1 MRKWI
6 RGLRTTDDGR
16 TEGRKGGRVGA
27 NRPALPLRHGLTLG
41 ALLAVSIL
49 PSFRP
54 SVHAQSA
61 KRLDALLDAEPF
73 RHAIWGVALVD
84 ERGRLLYGRNADRM
98 MIPASNTKLVVTA
111 VAAAL
116 LPPEFT
122 VNTSVYGTGPVVDGV
137 LRGDLVLYGRGDPAF
152 GVRCYAI
159 DTMAS
164 GACERDPA
172 APLRKL
178 VDGLRAR
185 GVRSV
190 EGGIVGDGSYF
201 ETTIVHPAWDWF
213 DTFWWYAAPV
223 SGLTLNDNS
232 VDIKWA
238 PGPAVG
244 APASISIWP
253 DYHGFTFENRTRTVE
268 AEGET
273 DIGDRIW
280 RHPGTMNAWAEG
292 TVALGHRGGTDYFA
306 VPDPNLFAA
315 RALRSLLA
323 EAGIAVT
330 GETRSTTDSLAY
342 AHARST
348 APLAEVAS
356 RPLRDWIF
364 PILNTSQNL
373 YAEVLLKQLGKQF
386 GTAGSWQE
394 GIKVERRFLIDSVG
408 VDSAQFAVYDG
419 SGLASENLV
428 SPLAFTQVLR
438 FMRNHP
444 RFATFIAGMPQSG
457 KRGSLRTR
465 FIGTP
470 LEGRVMAKTGS
481 ISRVNT
487 LSGYIDTPNGRRL
500 TFSVQANHHTAG
512 GRAALARIDSIVV
525 EMGRR

>member
-1 MRKWI
+1 M
-6 RGLRTTDDGR
+6 TEDGR
-16 TEGRKGGRVGA
+16 SESRKVGIWCA
-27 NRPALPLRHGLTLG
+27 ALARRFSVRLSVIVILLLSGLPT
-41 ALLAVSIL
+41 
-49 PSFRP
+49 FRP
-54 SVHAQSA
+54 SDLHAQSSR
-61 KRLDALLDAEPF
+61 RLDALLDAEPF
-73 RHAIWGVALVD
+73 RHSIWGIAVVD

-116 LPPEFT
+116 LPPDFT

-159 DTMAS
+159 DTLAP

-178 VDGLRAR
+178 VDALRAK
-185 GVRSV
+185 GIRSV
-190 EGGIVGDGSYF
+190 DGALVGDGSYF
-201 ETTIVHPAWDWF
+201 ETTTVHPAWDWF

-238 PGPAVG
+238 PGPAIG
-244 APASISIWP
+244 SPATMSIWP
-253 DYHGFTFENRTRTVE
+253 EYHGFRFENRTRTVE

-280 RHPGTMNAWAEG
+280 RHPGTWDAWAEG
-292 TVALGHRGGTDYFA
+292 TVAIGHRGGTDYFA

-323 EAGIAVT
+323 EAGISVT

-342 AHARST
+342 AHART
-348 APLAEVAS
+348 TTPLAEVAS

-373 YAEVLLKQLGKQF
+373 YAEILLKQLGRQF
-386 GTAGSWQE
+386 GKAGSWQE

-408 VDSAQFAVYDG
+408 VDSAQFAVFDG
-419 SGLASENLV
+419 SGLAAENLV
-428 SPLAFTQVLR
+428 SPLAFTQILR
-438 FMRNHP
+438 FMRRHP
-444 RFATFIAGMPQSG
+444 RFQTFIAGMPQSG

-470 LEGRVMAKTGS
+470 LEGRVLAKTGS

-487 LSGYIDTPNGRRL
+487 LSGYLDAPDGRRL

-525 EMGRR
+525 EVARR